1 MIREMLWMSA
11 AGLSLIGCAG
21 NPPDEQQDPVSRRM
35 SIGWIGHDWRICEE
49 EGSCPR
55 PTPKTVALP
64 APMPPARK
72 PSVPANPQPA
82 LESEPAAASKPAVV
96 HFEFARATPTEAGA
110 RELEEVLAQ
119 LRQHGTIRIVGHTD
133 DIGSAAFNARLAH
146 GRAEFV
152 ATWLKR
158 RGATSPMEI
167 EARGKCCYVAAN
179 DSDKAR
185 AANRRAEIHFTTT
198 PKEIVR

>member
-1 MIREMLWMSA
+1 MLWMSA

-35 SIGWIGHDWRICEE
+35 SIGWIRHDWRICEE

-64 APMPPARK
+64 ALMPTAPK
-72 PSVPANPQPA
+72 PQVPAKPQPA
-82 LESEPAAASKPAVV
+82 AAVDRKPAVV

-110 RELEEVLAQ
+110 RELEEALAR
-119 LRQHGTIRIVGHTD
+119 LRQHETIRIVGHTD
-133 DIGSAAFNARLAH
+133 DIGTAAFNARLALR
-146 GRAEFV
+146 RAEFV
-152 ATWLKR
+152 AAWLKR
-158 RGATSPMEI
+158 RGVSNPMEI
-167 EARGKCCYVAAN
+167 EARGQCCYVAAN
-179 DSDKAR
+179 DSDQGR

-198 PKEIVR
+198 RKEIVR

>member
-1 MIREMLWMSA
+1 MLWMSA
-11 AGLSLIGCAG
+11 AGLLLIGCAG
-21 NPPDEQQDPVSRRM
+21 NPPGEQQDPASRRM

-55 PTPKTVALP
+55 PTPKTVALS
-64 APMPPARK
+64 ALMPPARK

-82 LESEPAAASKPAVV
+82 AESKLAVV
-96 HFEFARATPTEAGA
+96 HFEFARATPTEVGA
-110 RELEEVLAQ
+110 SELEKALAQ
-119 LRQHGTIRIVGHTD
+119 LRQHRTIRIVGHTD

-146 GRAEFV
+146 RRAEFV

-158 RGATSPMEI
+158 QGVTSAMEI

-179 DSDKAR
+179 DSDKGR

>member
-1 MIREMLWMSA
+1 MLLMAA
-11 AGLSLIGCAG
+11 AGLLLNGCAG
-21 NPPDEQQDPVSRRM
+21 NPPAEQQDSASRRM
-35 SIGWIGHDWRICEE
+35 SIGWIGHDWQVCEE
-49 EGSCPR
+49 DGSCPR

-64 APMPPARK
+64 APMPAASRPQ
-72 PSVPANPQPA
+72 VPAQPQPA
-82 LESEPAAASKPAVV
+82 AAADRKPAVV
-96 HFEFARATPTEAGA
+96 HFEFARATVTEAGA
-110 RELEEVLAQ
+110 SELEEALPRI
-119 LRQHGTIRIVGHTD
+119 RQDEAIRVVGHTD

-146 GRAEFV
+146 RRAEFV

-158 RGATSPMEI
+158 RGVTNPMEI

-179 DSDKAR
+179 DSDKGR

>member
-1 MIREMLWMSA
+1 MMFMAA
-11 AGLSLIGCAG
+11 AGLLLIGCAG
-21 NPPDEQQDPVSRRM
+21 NLPDERQDPVSRRM

-49 EGSCPR
+49 DGSCPR

-64 APMPPARK
+64 APMPPAQK
-72 PSVPANPQPA
+72 PLVPANP
-82 LESEPAAASKPAVV
+82 EPAAKSKPAVV

-110 RELEEVLAQ
+110 RELEEALAQ
-119 LRQHGTIRIVGHTD
+119 LRQHVTIRIVGHTD

-152 ATWLKR
+152 AAWLKR
-158 RGATSPMEI
+158 RGVTSPVEI

-179 DSDKAR
+179 DSDKGR

>member
-1 MIREMLWMSA
+1 MLWMSA

-35 SIGWIGHDWRICEE
+35 SIGWIRHDWRICEE

-64 APMPPARK
+64 ALMPTAPK
-72 PSVPANPQPA
+72 PQVPAKPQPA
-82 LESEPAAASKPAVV
+82 AAVDRKPAVV
-96 HFEFARATPTEAGA
+96 HFEFARATVTEAGA
-110 RELEEVLAQ
+110 SELEEALPQ
-119 LRQHGTIRIVGHTD
+119 IRQDETIRVVGHTD
-133 DIGSAAFNARLAH
+133 DIGSAAFNSRLAH
-146 GRAEFV
+146 RRAEFV

-158 RGATSPMEI
+158 RGVTNPMEI

-179 DSDKAR
+179 DSDKGR

>member
-1 MIREMLWMSA
+1 MMFMAA
-11 AGLSLIGCAG
+11 AGLLLIGCAG
-21 NPPDEQQDPVSRRM
+21 NPPDERQDPVSRRM

-49 EGSCPR
+49 DGSCPR

-64 APMPPARK
+64 APMPPAQK
-72 PSVPANPQPA
+72 PLVPANP
-82 LESEPAAASKPAVV
+82 EPAAESKPAVV

-110 RELEEVLAQ
+110 RELEEALAQ
-119 LRQHGTIRIVGHTD
+119 LRQHVTIRIVGHTD

-152 ATWLKR
+152 AAWLKR
-158 RGATSPMEI
+158 RGVTSPVEI

-179 DSDKAR
+179 DSDKGR

>member
-1 MIREMLWMSA
+1 MLWMSA
-11 AGLSLIGCAG
+11 AGLLLIGYAS
-21 NPPDEQQDPVSRRM
+21 NPPGEQQDPASRRM
-35 SIGWIGHDWRICEE
+35 SIGWIGHDWRICNEE
-49 EGSCPR
+49 EGSCRR
-55 PTPKTVALP
+55 PTPKTVALS
-64 APMPPARK
+64 ALMPPAQK

-82 LESEPAAASKPAVV
+82 AESKPAVV

-110 RELEEVLAQ
+110 SELEEALAQ
-119 LRQHGTIRIVGHTD
+119 LRQHGTIRIAGHTD

-146 GRAEFV
+146 RRAEFV

-158 RGATSPMEI
+158 RGVTSPMEI

-179 DSDKAR
+179 DSDKGR